1 MQGWCRARVAM
12 HMDRLWVYNAENF
25 FVDSTHLVAPYI
37 QKRRLKAKKI
47 VLRNTLL
54 HMIDY
59 KQWIS
64 HLQTMLQLHNNPVE
78 LGAWRWTG
86 HRTQNTG
93 HTGRISNCE
102 TNSEVTPPPVNNN
115 KGWSQLIMQMNRMSH
130 NIRTKPPSLNNS
142 ELTPPVNNANGCHTL
157 LGWSSLS
164 LSNNLDHNENVN
176 HSNQCTAVIKQ
187 IVGIP

>member
-1 MQGWCRARVAM
+1 M
-12 HMDRLWVYNAENF
+12 
-25 FVDSTHLVAPYI
+25 
-37 QKRRLKAKKI
+37 K
-47 VLRNTLL
+47 
-54 HMIDY
+54 DY

-78 LGAWRWTG
+78 LGTWRWTG

-115 KGWSQLIMQMNRMSH
+115 KGWSQLIMQMNRMSQ
-130 NIRTKPPSLNNS
+130 NIQTKPPFLNNS

-157 LGWSSLS
+157 LGWPFPSLS
-164 LSNNLDHNENVN
+164 PNNLDHNEN
-176 HSNQCTAVIKQ
+176 SNQCTAVIKQ
-187 IVGIP
+187 IVGIPLASRSCTWNSSN